1 MKKINSLIFIILLIL
16 NIKFIY
22 VLSFP
27 LKGSD
32 EQPLQAPI
40 LKPDPTPSPNKH
52 SDDSESSILE
62 SILNLDEK
70 ETTNIDEQETVS
82 PSLVNLKTE
91 DIYFNIDWKC
101 NTQDIFINDMGYY
114 DIASILNPKRNCH
127 AFKTPCE
134 EIVSLNITDCPG
146 SQPFNSSCKF
156 VLNYYRDTIHCDNIP
171 VLVTDFSCGSFG
183 KHHDLGA
190 IDVICKRFERETAD
204 PERSSST
211 FILKVNF
218 NFQIFIIISILL
230 FLIIL

>member
-1 MKKINSLIFIILLIL
+1 MYTC
-16 NIKFIY
+16 IY
-22 VLSFP
+22 WSE
-27 LKGSD
+27 

-40 LKPDPTPSPNKH
+40 LKPDPTPSPNKPI
-52 SDDSESSILE
+52 DSESNILE

-70 ETTNIDEQETVS
+70 ETNVEETIS
-82 PSLVNLKTE
+82 PSLVDLKTE

-114 DIASILNPKRNCH
+114 DIASILNPRHNCH

-146 SQPFNSSCKF
+146 SQPFNSSCRF
-156 VLNYYRDTIHCDNIP
+156 VLNYYRDTINCDNIP
-171 VLVTDFSCGSFG
+171 VLVTDFNCQSFG

-204 PERSSST
+204 PEKSSST
-211 FILKVNF
+211 NILTISF
-218 NFQIFIIISILL
+218 NFQLFILISLFL